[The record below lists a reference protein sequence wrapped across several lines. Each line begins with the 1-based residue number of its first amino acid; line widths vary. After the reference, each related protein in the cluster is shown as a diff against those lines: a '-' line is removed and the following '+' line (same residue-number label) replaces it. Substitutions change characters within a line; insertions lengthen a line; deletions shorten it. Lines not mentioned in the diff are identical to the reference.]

1 MASVDQRGSKSTIIL
16 SGLISANSLRCISE
30 HRVVYD
36 VNIPVWAIP
45 HLCKRVIPSSTCLK
59 IRFAAGTEMNS
70 SCRVSK
76 VFSRLQLN
84 SSVTRQRCSLSSS
97 KPGWTNWFKRLAQW
111 LFGVTDDKRW
121 RTSSS
126 RSLCSRFKPV
136 AYPVRILMATCTLS
150 LEDSVNNPAAP
161 KKNPTCNL
169 EQARH
174 LTLYQIPIWP
184 EAWSDDPG
192 QMWVLGHP
200 ESIQSLPMP
209 VSPEAL
215 QRS

>member
-1 MASVDQRGSKSTIIL
+1 M
-16 SGLISANSLRCISE
+16 RCISE

-59 IRFAAGTEMNS
+59 IRFATGTEMNP

-97 KPGWTNWFKRLAQW
+97 KPGWTNWVKRLAQW
-111 LFGVTDDKRW
+111 SFGVTDDSDKRW

-126 RSLCSRFKPV
+126 RSFCSRFKPV
-136 AYPVRILMATCTLS
+136 AYPVRILTATCTLS

-161 KKNPTCNL
+161 TWKKKILHAVSSKPDTWRCTKSQFGLKL
-169 EQARH
+169 EATIWAKCESWA
-174 LTLYQIPIWP
+174 TLKVTKAFRCW
-184 EAWSDDPG
+184 
-192 QMWVLGHP
+192 
-200 ESIQSLPMP
+200 
-209 VSPEAL
+209 
-215 QRS
+215 